1 MQKQNWSSFIIA
13 LIYIALGVVFI
24 IRPQGVESMLCYIL
38 AAAVA
43 VMGLL
48 YLLGYFISPVGED
61 GRRSGNGFVL
71 GILLIILAIFIVV
84 KQELIISLVPFL
96 FGVMI
101 LVRGLFVVQTAFYF
115 RRLVNRF
122 LEPLIAGAVMMGLG
136 VFIMLFPFET
146 AKILFILIG
155 VGMLLGGLMAIAEE
169 IIVRILVNRR
179 EHEAER
185 AKDMSHSSSSII
197 ASDDAEI
204 IEVENA
210 AEVKE
215 PAEAADP
222 FAEKPAAADAKAAD
236 RE

>member
-71 GILLIILAIFIVV
+71 GILLIFVALFIVV

-101 LVRGLFVVQTAFYF
+101 LVRGLFVVQAAFYF
-115 RRLVNRF
+115 RKARQQI
-122 LEPLIAGAVMMGLG
+122 P
-136 VFIMLFPFET
+136 
-146 AKILFILIG
+146 
-155 VGMLLGGLMAIAEE
+155 
-169 IIVRILVNRR
+169 
-179 EHEAER
+179 R
-185 AKDMSHSSSSII
+185 A
-197 ASDDAEI
+197 
-204 IEVENA
+204 
-210 AEVKE
+210 
-215 PAEAADP
+215 
-222 FAEKPAAADAKAAD
+222 
-236 RE
+236 R